1 VNTAEHRGLLNRPTR
16 LAVALVVLA
25 LVAFTSVRTTPLY
38 SGLEPGSSLSTTH
51 TKQRQ
56 FRCCDV
62 GFIPPRVVEFGPVA
76 QVCAHLPVSTPAS
89 GVLQCFFPRCS
100 DLPPPNFA

>member
-1 VNTAEHRGLLNRPTR
+1 MNTAERRGLLNRPTR

-25 LVAFTSVRTTPLY
+25 LMAFTCVRTTPLY

-56 FRCCDV
+56 FLCCDV
-62 GFIPPRVVEFGPVA
+62 GFIPPRVAVFGPVA
-76 QVCAHLPVSTPAS
+76 QECAHMAISTPTP
-89 GVLQCFFPRCS
+89 GVFLCFFPRCS